1 MAWVVERDVAE
12 VCLEYLQEAGW
23 DVLPGTATAPD
34 ADNPE
39 RGERRSYQD
48 AILRKRL
55 LAAVSRLNP
64 DLPTAVLDD
73 ALDRLSRAESAD
85 PLEENLRIHRLVTGG
100 VQLQYADPASGEQ
113 RTGLVRLVDF
123 DDPLGNDF
131 LAVSEFTVERADRTG
146 RADLV
151 TFVNGIPLAVFEC
164 KRPTGQRADLRAAWR
179 QLQTYAERV
188 PALLA
193 PAAVCVVSNRT
204 DALMGP
210 PLDTFERYASW
221 KTIDGSDVD
230 PRDMSALETLVRGV
244 FDVERFCEYVH
255 DFVAFLRPRGG
266 LEKKIARYHQFDGVR
281 AAVGRAVTA
290 VANPDNKRAGVIWHT
305 QGSGKSLE
313 MLFLAKKLL
322 RHPALGNPTV
332 VVVTDRIDLDE
343 QLFDETF
350 APAETLPTKP
360 VRVAN
365 RAELRETLR
374 TRSSGGIVL
383 TTMQKFGLGKD
394 EFTAG
399 HEFPM
404 LSERDN
410 IVVIADE
417 AHRTQYALKQGL
429 AANLRRALPRAAL
442 LAFTGTPIALADR
455 DTQQTFGT
463 VVHTYDVT
471 RAVRDEAT
479 VPIYYEARLAKVELP
494 EEARAALDEEFARLT
509 QGEEDDVRDRLGQR
523 WTSMETVVGS
533 EKRIKALA
541 TDLIAHWE
549 ARSAQLAGKA
559 LVVGFS
565 RRICIDLY
573 DEIGR
578 QRPGW
583 CHPDDD
589 RGRVKVVITGDAS
602 DGPKYQPHLRSKT
615 QQRVLQERAKDPDDP
630 LELVIVRDM
639 WLTGFD
645 SPPLHTMYVDK
656 PMQGAGLMQAIARV
670 NRRFRDKPSG
680 LVVDYIGIASS
691 LQQALAE
698 YSGRDREQ
706 MGIDVE
712 QALAILQQKHRTL
725 SRLLDSCPWRD
736 ILDSQGARARLDALA
751 AAVDFL
757 LEQDRTRGNEQPPRD
772 SECTP
777 SEEFRKQ
784 AREADRAFS
793 LCNQDPVAL
802 GLRRDLAFFD
812 AVAAQLAGVWSRGGA
827 GAGALAEQ
835 ALRRVVDDA
844 ITTEGVV
851 DIYAEAGLARPD
863 IGLITEDLAA
873 RMQQRPHKNVQI
885 EALRRL
891 LNDEIGR
898 IGRLNAVAERG
909 FAEQLDATLR
919 RYRNRA
925 ITAAEVI
932 AELVAL
938 AQKLVA
944 ERDRGAALGLS
955 ERELAFYDAV
965 AANGSAV
972 QGLGDEKLR
981 AIAHELVSTVR
992 NSATLD
998 WRRRE
1003 QVRARLRSNVARL
1016 LARHGYP
1023 PDQAD
1028 DAVHRVVEQAERL
1041 ADTDT
1046 EGSAG

>member
-1 MAWVVERDVAE
+1 MVGFAERDVEE

-23 DVLPGTATAPD
+23 HVLPGTAMAPD
-34 ADNPE
+34 PDNPE

-55 LAAVSRLNP
+55 WAATSRLNP
-64 DLPTAVLDD
+64 DLSADVIGD
-73 ALDRLSRAESAD
+73 ALDRLSQAESAD
-85 PLEENLRIHRLVTGG
+85 PLEENLRLHRLITGG
-100 VQLQYADPASGEQ
+100 VQVQYADPASGEQ

-131 LAVSEFTVERADRTG
+131 VAVSEFAVERADRTS

-151 TFVNGIPLAVFEC
+151 AFVNGIPLAVFEL
-164 KRPTGQRADLRAAWR
+164 KSPTQEQADLHSAWR
-179 QLQTYAERV
+179 QLQTYAARV

-193 PAAVCVVSNRT
+193 PVAVCVVSDGQ

-210 PLDTFERYASW
+210 PLDAFERYAPW
-221 KTIDGSDVD
+221 KTIDGRDVD
-230 PRDMSALETLVRGV
+230 SRDMSALAILVRGV
-244 FDVERFCEYVH
+244 FDAERFCEYVR

-281 AAVGRAVTA
+281 AAVDSTAAA
-290 VANPDNKRAGVIWHT
+290 VANPTDKRAGVVWHT

-313 MLFLAKKLL
+313 MLFLAAKLL
-322 RHPALGNPTV
+322 RHPALDNPTI

-350 APAETLPTKP
+350 APAETLPTEPERAADRADLRKTLST
-360 VRVAN
+360 RV
-365 RAELRETLR
+365 
-374 TRSSGGIVL
+374 SGGVVL
-383 TTMQKFGLGKD
+383 TTMQKFGRTQEELDAGK
-394 EFTAG
+394 
-399 HEFPM
+399 EFPA
-404 LSERDN
+404 LSDREN
-410 IVVIADE
+410 LVVIADE
-417 AHRTQYALKQGL
+417 AHRTQYELKDGL
-429 AANLRRALPRAAL
+429 AANLRRALPSAAL
-442 LAFTGTPIALADR
+442 LAFTGTPIARTDR
-455 DTQQTFGT
+455 DTRQVFGDH
-463 VVHTYDVT
+463 VHIYEVT

-509 QGEEDDVRDRLGQR
+509 QGEEDDVRDRLRER
-523 WTSMETVVGS
+523 WTNMEAVIGS
-533 EKRIKALA
+533 EKRLRALA
-541 TDLIAHWE
+541 TDLVAHWE
-549 ARSAQLAGKA
+549 ARSAHLAGKA

-573 DEIGR
+573 DEIVKL
-578 QRPGW
+578 RPDW
-583 CHPDDD
+583 HDEDDT
-589 RGRVKVVITGDAS
+589 RGRVKVVITGSAS
-602 DGPKYQPHLRSKT
+602 DGPKYQPHLRKKS
-615 QQRVLQERAKDPDDP
+615 QERVLQERAKDPDDP

-698 YSGRDREQ
+698 YSAPDRAHV
-706 MGIDVE
+706 GVDVE
-712 QALAILQQKHRTL
+712 QALAILQEKHRTL
-725 SRLLDSCPWRD
+725 SRFLEGCPWRD
-736 ILDSQGARARLDALA
+736 ILDSGRAQARLDALA

-757 LEQDRTRGNEQPPRD
+757 LGQDRARD
-772 SECTP
+772 DEHAP
-777 SEEFRKQ
+777 SQEFRRQ
-784 AREADRAFS
+784 ARQADQAFS

-802 GLRRDLAFFD
+802 ALRRDLAFFD
-812 AVAAQLAGVWSRGGA
+812 AVAAQLGGTRTRGRAGS
-827 GAGALAEQ
+827 GALAEQ

-844 ITTEGVV
+844 ITAEGVV
-851 DIYAEAGLARPD
+851 DIYAEAGLPHPD
-863 IGLITEDLAA
+863 IGVITEDLAV
-873 RMQQRPHKNVQI
+873 RMQQRPHKNVQV

-891 LNDEIGR
+891 LDDEIGR
-898 IGRLNAVAERG
+898 IGRLNAVVERG
-909 FAEQLDATLR
+909 FAERLDMTLR

-932 AELVAL
+932 SELVAL
-938 AQKLVA
+938 AQDLMA
-944 ERDRGAALGLS
+944 ERERGTGLGLG

-965 AANGSAV
+965 ATNDSAV
-972 QGLGDEKLR
+972 QQLGDEILR
-981 AIAHELVSTVR
+981 TIAHELVSTVR

-998 WRRRE
+998 WRYRE
-1003 QVRARLRSNVARL
+1003 QVQAKLRSNVRRL
-1016 LARHGYP
+1016 LARHRYP

-1028 DAVHRVVEQAERL
+1028 EAVRRVVEQAERL

-1046 EGSAG
+1046 EDFAD